1 MGAKRTKSGIIAA
14 AALSGAAL
22 TSGAAQAETGW
33 RINASAS
40 ESISLTDDR
49 ISSLTSVRISALSET
64 DRMRF
69 GINTGFGL
77 AVGSGGG
84 LNAVLPSLG
93 VNFGVDGK
101 RMSINSSASL
111 RFNAITFDD
120 DESAIDLTSSEETGI
135 RRSLGASIRGN
146 YDISPRMTGSLG
158 YSYSGI
164 SYSETS
170 TSLVPSNTHNI
181 NGSISFDAAKDTAVV
196 ASIGAR
202 WFDADNVRNSESF
215 TLDSSVRVS
224 YDATSRVSFD
234 ASAGIT
240 WARSQDDIL
249 GLRVVT
255 KSTAFLIN
263 GGVSYGLP
271 DGTLRL
277 GLSQRIAPEASS
289 GELTRFNT
297 LNLGYTH
304 ALNNTTQLGLN
315 LAWSDQKTIPSDES
329 LSQFSINPS
338 ISWELGEDLNARIGY
353 SYRQRDGN
361 DSHRLDFSIATSLER
376 GL

>member
-1 MGAKRTKSGIIAA
+1 
-14 AALSGAAL
+14 
-22 TSGAAQAETGW
+22 
-33 RINASAS
+33 
-40 ESISLTDDR
+40 
-49 ISSLTSVRISALSET
+49 
-64 DRMRF
+64 
-69 GINTGFGL
+69 
-77 AVGSGGG
+77 
-84 LNAVLPSLG
+84 
-93 VNFGVDGK
+93 
-101 RMSINSSASL
+101 
-111 RFNAITFDD
+111 
-120 DESAIDLTSSEETGI
+120 
-135 RRSLGASIRGN
+135 
-146 YDISPRMTGSLG
+146 
-158 YSYSGI
+158 
-164 SYSETS
+164 
-170 TSLVPSNTHNI
+170 
-181 NGSISFDAAKDTAVV
+181 
-196 ASIGAR
+196 
-202 WFDADNVRNSESF
+202 
-215 TLDSSVRVS
+215 
-224 YDATSRVSFD
+224 
-234 ASAGIT
+234 
-240 WARSQDDIL
+240 
-249 GLRVVT
+249 
-255 KSTAFLIN
+255 LIN

>member
-1 MGAKRTKSGIIAA
+1 
-14 AALSGAAL
+14 
-22 TSGAAQAETGW
+22 
-33 RINASAS
+33 
-40 ESISLTDDR
+40 
-49 ISSLTSVRISALSET
+49 
-64 DRMRF
+64 
-69 GINTGFGL
+69 
-77 AVGSGGG
+77 
-84 LNAVLPSLG
+84 
-93 VNFGVDGK
+93 
-101 RMSINSSASL
+101 
-111 RFNAITFDD
+111 
-120 DESAIDLTSSEETGI
+120 
-135 RRSLGASIRGN
+135 
-146 YDISPRMTGSLG
+146 
-158 YSYSGI
+158 
-164 SYSETS
+164 
-170 TSLVPSNTHNI
+170 
-181 NGSISFDAAKDTAVV
+181 
-196 ASIGAR
+196 
-202 WFDADNVRNSESF
+202 
-215 TLDSSVRVS
+215 VRVS

>member
-164 SYSETS
+164 SYSE
-170 TSLVPSNTHNI
+170 
-181 NGSISFDAAKDTAVV
+181 
-196 ASIGAR
+196 
-202 WFDADNVRNSESF
+202 
-215 TLDSSVRVS
+215 
-224 YDATSRVSFD
+224 
-234 ASAGIT
+234 
-240 WARSQDDIL
+240 
-249 GLRVVT
+249 
-255 KSTAFLIN
+255 
-263 GGVSYGLP
+263 
-271 DGTLRL
+271 
-277 GLSQRIAPEASS
+277 
-289 GELTRFNT
+289 
-297 LNLGYTH
+297 
-304 ALNNTTQLGLN
+304 
-315 LAWSDQKTIPSDES
+315 
-329 LSQFSINPS
+329 
-338 ISWELGEDLNARIGY
+338 
-353 SYRQRDGN
+353 
-361 DSHRLDFSIATSLER
+361 
-376 GL
+376 